1 MSTQDEEKKDPMA
14 TDDTDDK
21 WIDEI
26 HQKRKSLRDAA
37 DATTRERL
45 EKEQIFET
53 KLPALWAALDHEL
66 RRVVDV
72 YNAQAGDAQVKVGT
86 ESPEYQFQRDRSRET
101 GIRGAHGEGSAQ
113 PAQRRLVAQSL
124 GNTYTY
130 DLILDQAEIVVRA
143 YDLKTLAKR
152 ILHPFF
158 ENIA

>member
-1 MSTQDEEKKDPMA
+1 MTMSTQDEETKNEMA
-14 TDDTDDK
+14 SDDD

-26 HQKRKSLRDAA
+26 HQKRKSQRDAA
-37 DATTRERL
+37 DATARERL
-45 EKEQIFET
+45 EKERIFET
-53 KLPALWAALDHEL
+53 KLPALWEALDHEL

-72 YNAQAGDAQVKVGT
+72 YNAQAGDAQVSVGA
-86 ESPEYQFQRDRSRET
+86 ESPEYQFNATAPARLGYAAPTLRIQL
-101 GIRGAHGEGSAQ
+101 Q

-130 DLILDQAEIVVRA
+130 DLILDQSEIVVRG
-143 YDLKTLAKR
+143 YDLKAVAKR

>member
-1 MSTQDEEKKDPMA
+1 MTMSAQDEDRKNEMA
-14 TDDTDDK
+14 SDDK

-26 HQKRKSLRDAA
+26 HQKRKSQRDAA

-53 KLPALWAALDHEL
+53 KLPALWAALDNEMK
-66 RRVVDV
+66 RVVDV
-72 YNAQAGDAQVKVGT
+72 YNAQAGDAQVSVGT
-86 ESPEYQFQRDRSRET
+86 ESPEYQFNATAPARLGYAAPTLRVQLN
-101 GIRGAHGEGSAQ
+101 

-130 DLILDQAEIVVRA
+130 DLILDQGEIVVRA
-143 YDLKTLAKR
+143 YDLKTVAKR

>member
-1 MSTQDEEKKDPMA
+1 MTMSTQDEEKKDQMA
-14 TDDTDDK
+14 TDDK

-26 HQKRKSLRDAA
+26 HQKRKSQRDAA
-37 DATTRERL
+37 DASTRERL

-66 RRVVDV
+66 KRVVDV

-86 ESPEYQFQRDRSRET
+86 DSPEYQFNATAPARLGYAAPTVRVQLN
-101 GIRGAHGEGSAQ
+101 

-130 DLILDQAEIVVRA
+130 DLILDQGEIVVRA
-143 YDLKTLAKR
+143 YDLKTVAKR
-152 ILHPFF
+152 ILHPFL